1 MSDERIASPWG
12 IETSLNA
19 CMTSMADEVSAM
31 DASEMSKKRARS
43 LGLVGNS
50 DSSFLQDQ
58 LHQVYKMLFKL
69 R

>member
-1 MSDERIASPWG
+1 
-12 IETSLNA
+12 
-19 CMTSMADEVSAM
+19 MTSMADELSAM